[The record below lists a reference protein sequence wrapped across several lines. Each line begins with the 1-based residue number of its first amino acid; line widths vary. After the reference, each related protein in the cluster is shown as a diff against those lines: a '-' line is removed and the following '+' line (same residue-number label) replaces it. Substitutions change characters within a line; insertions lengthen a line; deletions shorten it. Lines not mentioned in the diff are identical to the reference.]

1 MPGAIHFVVGNVIE
15 PAIFGHSM
23 ELHPVVVLLSLTL
36 WYALWG
42 VTGAILAVPIVAV
55 LRIVVSHNH
64 HPYARVVLATLT
76 GLPGSSHSLRTV

>member
-1 MPGAIHFVVGNVIE
+1 MIIPGLVHFLVGNVVE

-55 LRIVVSHNH
+55 LRIVVSHNS
-64 HPYARVVLATLT
+64 HPYVL
-76 GLPGSSHSLRTV
+76 V